1 MPTTQRHCTV
11 TEGIAVIVGFFRD
24 NLPCLAP
31 AKRIHK
37 VHRVEEDRD
46 IDERSTYCEHGETK
60 EVLRS
65 LNGVAWEP
73 DGHAN
78 VVYER
83 NNHHASKSE
92 NDEPWNRCIS
102 QILALLPVT

>member
-1 MPTTQRHCTV
+1 
-11 TEGIAVIVGFFRD
+11 
-24 NLPCLAP
+24 
-31 AKRIHK
+31 
-37 VHRVEEDRD
+37 
-46 IDERSTYCEHGETK
+46 
-60 EVLRS
+60 
-65 LNGVAWEP
+65 VAWEP